1 MRAVVQR
8 VSQAGVAVD
17 ERVVGAIQHG
27 LLVYVGVGG
36 DDAESDA
43 VWLAEKIATLRIF
56 TDAEGKMNLSVTDV
70 GGAVLL
76 ISAFALQGDAR
87 KGRRPS
93 FAAAAEP
100 GIADGLYRRLGELL
114 EAGGLRV
121 ERGVFRAHMAVSSV
135 NDGPVTILLD
145 SRRVF

>member
-8 VSQAGVAVD
+8 VSQASVTVD
-17 ERVVGAIQHG
+17 AAIVGAIDQG
-27 LLVYVGVGG
+27 LLVYVGVAG

-43 VWLAEKIATLRIF
+43 AWLAEKMASLRIF
-56 TDAEGKMNLSVTDV
+56 NDSEGKMNLGVSDV

-76 ISAFALQGDAR
+76 VSAFALQGDAR

-100 GIADGLYRRLGELL
+100 ERADRLYRHLGELL
-114 EAGGLRV
+114 EGLGLRV
-121 ERGVFRAHMAVSSV
+121 ERGVFRAHMDVASV
-135 NDGPVTILLD
+135 NDGPIAILLD